1 MTRPGSPRV
10 VRSMCPMWYTLYH
23 NDQFGCTMSSSN
35 LATLE
40 TESPSPLADD
50 PAADAHELLAL
61 PSGPL
66 LTMFERLANRWELGR
81 DERLRLLG
89 IRSATTYGRWRAAPD
104 RANLDLGTRER
115 MGHVMGIHAATVAL
129 FGPGE
134 ASSGWVKRPN
144 SGPLFR
150 GTAPIDRMASGLTGA
165 LAEVRRY
172 LELELA
178 R

>member
-1 MTRPGSPRV
+1 
-10 VRSMCPMWYTLYH
+10 
-23 NDQFGCTMSSSN
+23 MSVPY
-35 LATLE
+35 LAAVDVA
-40 TESPSPLADD
+40 SPSPLVDD
-50 PAADAHELLAL
+50 PAADARELLAL

-66 LTMFERLANRWELGR
+66 LAMFERLAKRWELDR
-81 DERLRLLG
+81 EERLRLLG

-115 MGHVMGIHAATVAL
+115 MGHTLGIHAATVAL

-134 ASSGWVKRPN
+134 ASSGWVRRPN

-150 GTAPIDRMASGLTGA
+150 GAPPIERMTSGLTGA
-165 LAEVRRY
+165 LAEVRHH
-172 LELELA
+172 LEFELA

>member
-1 MTRPGSPRV
+1 
-10 VRSMCPMWYTLYH
+10 
-23 NDQFGCTMSSSN
+23 MSVSN
-35 LATLE
+35 LATAAAAMPPQLV
-40 TESPSPLADD
+40 DD
-50 PAADAHELLAL
+50 PAADARELLAL
-61 PSGPL
+61 PSGTL
-66 LTMFERLANRWELGR
+66 LTMFDRLADRWKLGR
-81 DERLRLLG
+81 DQRLALLG

-115 MGHVMGIHAATVAL
+115 MGHVMGIHTATVAL

-150 GTAPIDRMASGLTGA
+150 GAPPIDRMTSGLTGA

>member
-1 MTRPGSPRV
+1 
-10 VRSMCPMWYTLYH
+10 
-23 NDQFGCTMSSSN
+23 MSVLN
-35 LATLE
+35 PTATE
-40 TESPSPLADD
+40 AVPPSALADD
-50 PAADAHELLAL
+50 PVADARELLAL
-61 PSGPL
+61 PPGPL
-66 LTMFERLANRWELGR
+66 LVMFERLAGRWGLGR
-81 DERLRLLG
+81 DERVALLG

-134 ASSGWVKRPN
+134 ASSGWVRRPHT
-144 SGPLFR
+144 GPLFR
-150 GTAPIDRMASGLTGA
+150 GAAPIERMASGLTGA
-165 LAEVRRY
+165 LAEVRHY